1 MARRSPKD
9 KTVCSRWES
18 KRVTRGTNALTNRY
32 RYRRHLSIYSR
43 VPNRK
48 DLLDSC
54 RHGIGRTSS
63 TRYVSRRSSTKS
75 PSRSN
80 YRRKEIRLSERR
92 TSDVMRS
99 TKRSKQRWRMFVRA
113 WARSRVA
120 LTTTHSMTT
129 VSMCEM
135 SEIASGNLRR
145 NRGHT
150 RRRCVLSTRVA
161 PKTKTTAQRKSNSSM
176 SFRITHF
183 CCRQLNRGCLWCRKE
198 FKHSDLRG
206 STARRSWVSMRAK
219 YRQGWGRLVRWGSF
233 KVRSNCSSPWK
244 GKRRSLRLWERSKKK
259 SGRKLQLGIRSLSIS
274 LRLRWRP
281 STSDRSTQNTIS
293 IRRMNNSASNCE
305 SSRLRRDERW
315 NSAKN

>member
-1 MARRSPKD
+1 M
-9 KTVCSRWES
+9 CSRWES

-43 VPNRK
+43 VPNSK

-161 PKTKTTAQRKSNSSM
+161 PKPKTTAQRKSNSSM
-176 SFRITHF
+176 SFKITHF

-259 SGRKLQLGIRSLSIS
+259 SGRKLQLEIRSLSIS

-281 STSDRSTQNTIS
+281 SKSDRSTQNTIS
-293 IRRMNNSASNCE
+293 IRRMNNSANNCE
-305 SSRLRRDERW
+305 NSRLKRGERW